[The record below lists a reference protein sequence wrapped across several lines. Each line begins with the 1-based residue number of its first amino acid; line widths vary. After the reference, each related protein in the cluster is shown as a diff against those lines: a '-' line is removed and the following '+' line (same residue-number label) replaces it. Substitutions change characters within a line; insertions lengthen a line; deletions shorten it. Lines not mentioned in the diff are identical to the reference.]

1 MIIKARFTS
10 LMSTSLL
17 NLEGIVYCCAWGD
30 KCGMKLILSL
40 NVQKKKA
47 PGGGALFKFNLTIKG
62 GTFIVK
68 RRIII

>member
-30 KCGMKLILSL
+30 KCGMELILSL
-40 NVQKKKA
+40 NGSIIFGVGGITHTFLIAINIETKKE
-47 PGGGALFKFNLTIKG
+47 T
-62 GTFIVK
+62 
-68 RRIII
+68 

>member
-1 MIIKARFTS
+1 MYRFYSPT
-10 LMSTSLL
+10 LF
-17 NLEGIVYCCAWGD
+17 D
-30 KCGMKLILSL
+30 KEPFKRAE
-40 NVQKKKA
+40 KKA